1 MRPIQYI
8 IVYDCGKRRDHHY
21 SVNRKGFVEKKL
33 HIRKPVNILD
43 RRIDPDGYNSSSI
56 GIHVSRSQ
64 NADNAIQHETLVD
77 LLVALR
83 MDFPEAMIL
92 GLSEIGDYYI
102 KVSEKMNQLRMELAE
117 KP

>member
-1 MRPIQYI
+1 MKFLYKDWDLGFNGHGSFGNY
-8 IVYDCGKRRDHHY
+8 VFNYVKASESLDDLY
-21 SVNRKGFVEKKL
+21 SSQGT
-33 HIRKPVNILD
+33 
-43 RRIDPDGYNSSSI
+43 SS
-56 GIHVSRSQ
+56 
-64 NADNAIQHETLVD
+64 NIQHETLVD

-92 GLSEIGDYYI
+92 GLSAIGSYYI

>member
-1 MRPIQYI
+1 MRLIQYI
-8 IVYDCGKRRDHHY
+8 IIYNCGKRREHHY
-21 SVNRKGFVEKKL
+21 SINRKGFVAKKL
-33 HIRKPVNILD
+33 NIRKPVKIID
-43 RRIDPDGYNSSSI
+43 RRIDPDGYNSCSI
-56 GIHVSRSQ
+56 GIHVSCFKNS
-64 NADNAIQHETLVD
+64 DNPTQHETLVN

-92 GLSEIGDYYI
+92 GLSEIGSYYI